1 MTGCSVP
8 IQQMLNEASGTD
20 GLTLNGDGLAWLK
33 SLLNALYNTYVI
45 QPITKHSTAAFS
57 IVQRMDI
64 KLF

>member
-1 MTGCSVP
+1 MTCCSVP

-20 GLTLNGDGLAWLK
+20 GLTLNGGRLAWLK

-57 IVQRMDI
+57 IVQSMDI

>member
-8 IQQMLNEASGTD
+8 IQHMLNEESGTD
-20 GLTLNGDGLAWLK
+20 GLTLNGDGLKSGLK

-57 IVQRMDI
+57 IVQRWT
-64 KLF
+64 